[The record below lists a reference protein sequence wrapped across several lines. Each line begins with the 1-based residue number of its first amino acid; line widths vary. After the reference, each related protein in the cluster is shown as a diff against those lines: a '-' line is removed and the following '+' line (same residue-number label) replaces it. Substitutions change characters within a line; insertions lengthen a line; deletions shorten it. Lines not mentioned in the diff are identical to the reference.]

1 MSFSRRVL
9 HMDPCP
15 WPALMHIADATGY
28 PLTHPYVLWQ
38 DATPSTSGD
47 LGSCPSR
54 ARSAGDSRGTT
65 DNNGQNLTDRAPEH
79 FPAHAG

>member
-28 PLTHPYVLWQ
+28 PLPHPYVLRQ
-38 DATPSTSGD
+38 DATPVRPVIFS
-47 LGSCPSR
+47 SCPSR
-54 ARSAGDSRGTT
+54 ARCHGDSRGTT
-65 DNNGQNLTDRAPEH
+65 DNNG
-79 FPAHAG
+79 